1 MIRATEPASAARDN
15 AEAGLMTIRRF
26 ATLLLA
32 ILGAQFLG
40 YTAVGVAGGPWQFQ
54 GAAGFFGMAMAAWL
68 AEREWIHEHLLLGRS
83 FATWF
88 FGTLAIAVAV
98 GWMTWRFGSS

>member
-1 MIRATEPASAARDN
+1 
-15 AEAGLMTIRRF
+15 MTLRRVS
-26 ATLLLA
+26 TLLLA

-68 AEREWIHEHLLLGRS
+68 AEREWIHDHLLLGRS

-88 FGTLAIAVAV
+88 LGTLALAVAV